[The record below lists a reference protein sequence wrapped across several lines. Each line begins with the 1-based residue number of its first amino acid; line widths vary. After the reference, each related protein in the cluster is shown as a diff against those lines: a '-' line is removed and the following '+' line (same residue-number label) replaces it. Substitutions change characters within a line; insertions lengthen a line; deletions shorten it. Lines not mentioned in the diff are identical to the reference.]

1 MVRPQDL
8 VVDLR
13 SIDKD
18 DVRYVGGKGA
28 NLGEMLEAGFSVPSG
43 FVITANAYEL
53 FLQENSLDKK
63 ILHLLGTVDFKNTD
77 SISQVTTHIRK
88 LIKTSKIPDVIVK
101 QVFEYYSKLGKNAF
115 VAIRSSATSEDS
127 KTASFA
133 GQNET
138 FLDII
143 GEANVID
150 KVRSAWASYFEP
162 RSVYYRHENNVLT
175 KGGIAL
181 VVQKMIE
188 SEISGVMFTID
199 PVTNNK
205 EKVVIEAIYGL
216 GEYIVQGKVTPDHY
230 EVNKRSFNL
239 ETFEIEPQSI
249 MLTKV
254 KGQAKES
261 KVPRALQKKQKLK
274 DSEVI
279 LLAKLAEKI
288 EHHYYFPQD
297 IEWAKENGKFYIVQ
311 TRPIT
316 TTGERKKNQAEDN
329 LSDLTKPGKPIL
341 VGDPASPGIGI
352 GVVKI
357 LKNPKE
363 IGKIKQGDILVAP
376 YTNPDYV
383 PAMKKAAAIITETGG
398 RTSHAAIVSREFG
411 IPAVVGLEN
420 AIKHLKDGMPV
431 TVNGSTGEIFSG
443 SVLITQKKEVA
454 SHFKTATKLYVN
466 LAEPEL
472 ASTVASKNID
482 GIGLLRAEFMIAEI
496 GIHPKKLIEQ
506 KKQSVFVNALAEKL
520 AIICRAFFPRPVLYR
535 ATDFKTNEYR
545 NLTGG
550 KDYEPIEPNPMLGY
564 RGAFRYVSDPQVFQ
578 LELEAIKRVRN
589 TMNLTNLNLMV
600 PFVRTIDE
608 LREVKKEITKSGLS
622 RSHSFKLFMM
632 CEIPSNVILIEEFIK
647 EGIDGVSIGS
657 NDLTMLVLG
666 TDRDNA
672 EVASVFDERD
682 PAVLW
687 AIERVIKACHKY
699 NIPVSICGQ
708 APSVYP
714 SLVEQLVSWGITSI
728 SVSPDAID
736 DTRNIL
742 HRAEQKII
750 LKK

>member
-13 SIDKD
+13 FIDKD

-53 FLQENSLDKK
+53 FLQENNLDKK

-77 SISQVTTHIRK
+77 SISQVSTHIRK

-101 QVFEYYSKLGKNAF
+101 QVFEHYSKLGRNTF

-127 KTASFA
+127 KKASFA

-138 FLDII
+138 FLDIT

-239 ETFEIEPQSI
+239 ETFEIAPQSI

-261 KVPRALQKKQKLK
+261 RVPRALQKKQKLK
-274 DSEVI
+274 DSEVVS
-279 LLAKLAEKI
+279 LAKLAEKI

-316 TTGERKKNQAEDN
+316 TIGERKTNPLEN
-329 LSDLTKPGKPIL
+329 VPSTLTKPGKPIL

-352 GVVKI
+352 GAVKI
-357 LKNPKE
+357 LKSPKE

-411 IPAVVGLEN
+411 IPAIVGLEN
-420 AIKHLKDGMPV
+420 AIQHLKDGMAV
-431 TVNGSTGEIFSG
+431 TVNGSTGEVFSG

-472 ASTVASKNID
+472 APAIASKNVD

-496 GIHPKKLIEQ
+496 GIHPKKLIQQ

-520 AIICRAFFPRPVLYR
+520 EIICRAFFPRPVLYR

-550 KDYEPIEPNPMLGY
+550 RDFEPIEPNPMLGY

-589 TMNLTNLNLMV
+589 TMNLTNLNLMI

-608 LREVKKEITKSGLS
+608 LREVKKEISKSGLS

-687 AIERVIKACHKY
+687 AIERVIKACHKH

>member
-8 VVDLR
+8 VVDLS

-18 DVRYVGGKGA
+18 DVMYVGGKGA
-28 NLGEMLEAGFSVPSG
+28 NLGEMIGAGFSVPSG

-53 FLQENSLDKK
+53 FLKENNLDKK
-63 ILHLLGTVDFKNTD
+63 IMHLLGTVDFKNTD
-77 SISQVTTHIRK
+77 SLSQVTTHIRK
-88 LIKTSKIPDVIVK
+88 LIKTSSIPDIIVD
-101 QVFEYYSKLGKNAF
+101 QVFNYYSKLGKNCF

-138 FLDII
+138 FLDIT

-162 RSVYYRHENNVLT
+162 RSVYYRYENNVLT

-181 VVQKMIE
+181 VVQKMVE

-205 EKVVIEAIYGL
+205 EKIVIEAVYGL

-230 EVNKRSFNL
+230 ELNKRTFSIKVL
-239 ETFEIEPQSI
+239 EVVPQKI
-249 MLTKV
+249 MFAKV
-254 KGQAKES
+254 KGKAKE
-261 KVPRALQKKQKLK
+261 KAVPRILQKKQKLK
-274 DSEVI
+274 DSEI
-279 LLAKLAEKI
+279 ISLAKLSEKI
-288 EHHYYFPQD
+288 EKHYYFPQD
-297 IEWAKENGKFYIVQ
+297 IEWAKENGKFHIVQ

-316 TTGERKKNQAEDN
+316 TTVERIGQLTQKESSH
-329 LSDLTKPGKPIL
+329 LSKPGKPIL
-341 VGDPASPGIGI
+341 IGDPASPGIGI
-352 GVVKI
+352 GPVKI

-363 IGKIKQGDILVAP
+363 IGKIEKGDILVTQ

-383 PAMKKAAAIITETGG
+383 PAMKKASGIITETGG

-420 AIKHLKDGMPV
+420 AIQHLKDGMVV

-443 SVLITQKKEVA
+443 SVLITQKKEIV

-472 ASTVASKNID
+472 AASIASKNVD
-482 GIGLLRAEFMIAEI
+482 GVGLLRAEFMIAEI

-506 KKQSVFVNALAEKL
+506 KRQSFFVDKLSEKL
-520 AIICRAFFPRPVLYR
+520 ETICRAFFPRPVLYR

-550 KDYEPIEPNPMLGY
+550 KDFEPIEPNPMLGY
-564 RGAFRYVSDPQVFQ
+564 RGAFRYVSDPKVFR
-578 LELEAIKRVRN
+578 LELEALKRVREKK
-589 TMNLTNLNLMV
+589 NLTNLNLMI
-600 PFVRTIDE
+600 PFVRTVDE
-608 LREVKKEITKSGLS
+608 LRSVKKEVTATGLS

-687 AIERVIKACHKY
+687 AMERVIKACHKH

-714 SLVEQLVSWGITSI
+714 TLVEQLVSWGITSI

-736 DTRNIL
+736 HTRNIL

>member
-8 VVDLR
+8 VVDLH

-18 DVRYVGGKGA
+18 DVMYVGGKGA
-28 NLGEMLEAGFSVPSG
+28 NLGEMIGAHFPVPSG

-53 FLQENSLDKK
+53 FLKENNLDKK
-63 ILHLLGTVDFKNTD
+63 ILHLLGAVDFKNTD
-77 SISQVTTHIRK
+77 SMSQVSSHIRK
-88 LIKTSKIPDVIVK
+88 LIKTSKIPDDIVS
-101 QVFEYYSKLGKNAF
+101 QVFEYYSKLGRNAF

-127 KTASFA
+127 KKASFA

-138 FLDII
+138 FLDIT

-150 KVRSAWASYFEP
+150 KIRSAWASYFEP
-162 RSVYYRHENNVLT
+162 RSIYYRHENHVLT

-205 EKVVIEAIYGL
+205 EKIVIEAIYGL

-230 EVNKRSFNL
+230 EVNKRTFDL
-239 ETFEIEPQSI
+239 ETFEIAPQNI

-261 KVPRALQKKQKLK
+261 KVPRGLQKKQKLK

-279 LLAKLAEKI
+279 LLAKLAEEI
-288 EHHYYFPQD
+288 EKHYYFPQD
-297 IEWAKENGKFYIVQ
+297 IEWARENGKFYIVQ

-316 TTGERKKNQAEDN
+316 TTGEKKKNIIENDN
-329 LSDLTKPGKPIL
+329 ANLTEPGKPIL

-352 GVVKI
+352 GTVKI
-357 LKNPKE
+357 LRNPKE
-363 IGKIKQGDILVAP
+363 IGKIKQGDVLVAQF
-376 YTNPDYV
+376 TNPDYV

-420 AIKHLKDGMPV
+420 AIQHLKDGMAI
-431 TVNGSTGEIFSG
+431 TVNGSTGEVFLG
-443 SVLITQKKEVA
+443 SVLITQKREIA
-454 SHFKTATKLYVN
+454 SQFKTATKLYVN

-472 ASTVASKNID
+472 ASSIASKNVD
-482 GIGLLRAEFMIAEI
+482 GVGLLRAEFMIAEI

-506 KKQSVFVNALAEKL
+506 KKQKVFVDALAEKL
-520 AIICRAFFPRPVLYR
+520 ETICKAFFPRPVLYR

-550 KDYEPIEPNPMLGY
+550 KDFEPIEPNPMLGY

-589 TMNLTNLNLMV
+589 TMKLTNLNLMI
-600 PFVRTIDE
+600 PFVRTINE
-608 LREVKKEITKSGLS
+608 LREVKKEISKSGLS

-687 AIERVIKACHKY
+687 AIERVIKACHKH